1 MGGAVSLVAHG
12 VTTVSTVV
20 TSMSPMDLVH
30 SALDVV
36 GMIPIIGEAADL
48 LNGVV
53 YLAQGDLGNAAL
65 SMVSMVPI
73 VGNTAAGARLIGAVS
88 TAAVA
93 TVAVVRNTNRVANV
107 IDEVG
112 DVTRLARQAENA
124 LDATVTAE
132 HALDTTTDVARQT
145 ENAVNTANEAR
156 TVVRVEDA
164 ANSETGLIA
173 ARDVRFTQ
181 DSAGSNFR
189 DGSSVFGLSD
199 EMAATGAAPESM
211 PAIRVFQQDGSI
223 YSLDNRRLFAG
234 QYADV
239 SLPYQWATPAEIA
252 ARNQTQVLGGTG
264 INIRFS
270 PGDWAWW
277 QP

>member
-1 MGGAVSLVAHG
+1 VVAEGGFCCGGAVSLVAHG

-93 TVAVVRNTNRVANV
+93 TVAAVRNTNRVANV
-107 IDEVG
+107 VDEVG
-112 DVTRLARQAENA
+112 DLAHLARQAENA

-132 HALDTTTDVARQT
+132 HALDTTTDAVRTVARSEDSVPVIEFSRT
-145 ENAVNTANEAR
+145 RASNIAENFDEAVAQGQPTRLTRTDVAQRDTNRAEA
-156 TVVRVEDA
+156 
-164 ANSETGLIA
+164 L
-173 ARDVRFTQ
+173 
-181 DSAGSNFR
+181 AGHQP
-189 DGSSVFGLSD
+189 
-199 EMAATGAAPESM
+199 AP
-211 PAIRVFQQDGSI
+211 AGQ
-223 YSLDNRRLFAG
+223 SLDEYPFASTVEG
-234 QYADV
+234 GAGANVRAVPVAEQNYQGGVLSGAYRHIAVGDQFDV
-239 SLPYQWATPAEIA
+239 
-252 ARNQTQVLGGTG
+252 V
-264 INIRFS
+264 FV
-270 PGDWAWW
+270 D
-277 QP
+277 